1 MLRDETLT
9 NENNGQTQ
17 YHHFQSQDDP
27 LRLLYREVS
36 ISPVAALVNG
46 DELVIVPEGPLCLA
60 PYAAFIDSNLKH
72 LCESFRIRMIPSLSS
87 LKLIADCPADYHMGT
102 GALLVGDPWVQE
114 ISKKKK
120 NRLEQLPGA
129 REEVE
134 TIGKILQNTPLIGT
148 EATKEEVFKR
158 LSNVSL
164 VHIAAHGRM
173 ETGEIALA
181 PNLTRETQVP
191 KEKDYMLT
199 MRDVLSTGIQ
209 LRARLVV
216 LSCCHSGRGDI
227 KAEGVVGIARAF
239 LGAGARSVL
248 VTLWAVDDKAT
259 LEFMK
264 SFYQHLVSGR
274 TVSEAVNQ
282 AMKCLRESD
291 EFCEVK
297 YWAPF
302 VLIGDDVTL
311 HLSTSK

>member
-27 LRLLYREVS
+27 LRLLYEVS

-134 TIGKILQNTPLIGT
+134 TIGKILQTTPQRQQ
-148 EATKEEVFKR
+148 KR
-158 LSNVSL
+158 KCS
-164 VHIAAHGRM
+164 
-173 ETGEIALA
+173 
-181 PNLTRETQVP
+181 
-191 KEKDYMLT
+191 KDFPM
-199 MRDVLSTGIQ
+199 
-209 LRARLVV
+209 
-216 LSCCHSGRGDI
+216 
-227 KAEGVVGIARAF
+227 F
-239 LGAGARSVL
+239 L
-248 VTLWAVDDKAT
+248 
-259 LEFMK
+259 
-264 SFYQHLVSGR
+264 
-274 TVSEAVNQ
+274 
-282 AMKCLRESD
+282 
-291 EFCEVK
+291 
-297 YWAPF
+297 
-302 VLIGDDVTL
+302 
-311 HLSTSK
+311 

>member
-1 MLRDETLT
+1 M
-9 NENNGQTQ
+9 
-17 YHHFQSQDDP
+17 
-27 LRLLYREVS
+27 
-36 ISPVAALVNG
+36 
-46 DELVIVPEGPLCLA
+46 
-60 PYAAFIDSNLKH
+60 
-72 LCESFRIRMIPSLSS
+72 
-87 LKLIADCPADYHMGT
+87 
-102 GALLVGDPWVQE
+102 
-114 ISKKKK
+114 
-120 NRLEQLPGA
+120 EQLPSA

-134 TIGKILQNTPLIGT
+134 TIGKILQTTPLIGT
-148 EATKEEVFKR
+148 EATKEEVLKR

-199 MRDVLSTGIQ
+199 MRNVLSTGIQ

-227 KAEGVVGIARAF
+227 KAEGVVGIARTF

-264 SFYQHLVSGR
+264 PRFLPTPGQR
-274 TVSEAVNQ
+274 QNRQ
-282 AMKCLRESD
+282 
-291 EFCEVK
+291 
-297 YWAPF
+297 
-302 VLIGDDVTL
+302 
-311 HLSTSK
+311 